1 MKKKRKFYRVLEG
14 DGTTCGGFKN
24 STKINGVTKALDW
37 DHNPGIDC
45 GKGLHVVERHPLMAL
60 GFVSRANPIFFEVKT
75 NPYPPVISAGGG
87 KYRCEEVT
95 NKRRL
100 TEQSPEFRQEL
111 LAQLAKKTGYG
122 YWRVRLAAIKMLDPQ
137 KYAKLLAQIAKEDD
151 DRDVRRTAQA
161 AIEKLDS
168 LRI

>member
-1 MKKKRKFYRVLEG
+1 MKKKKKFYRVLEG
-14 DGTTCGGFKN
+14 DGTTYGGFEN
-24 STKINGVTKALDW
+24 STEKDGITKALDW

-45 GKGLHVVERHPLMAL
+45 GKGLHVVEEHPLMTFR
-60 GFVSRANPIFFEVKT
+60 FVERANPIFFEVETKP
-75 NPYPPVISAGGG
+75 NPPVISAGGG

-111 LAQLAKKTGYG
+111 LARLAKKSGFG
-122 YWRVRLAAIKMLDPQ
+122 YWRVREAAIKMLDSQ

-151 DRDVRRTAQA
+151 DRDVRRTAEQLLKN
-161 AIEKLDS
+161 EL
-168 LRI
+168 